1 MKKNNENLLR
11 LWYDKPA
18 NDWQTQALAI
28 GNGYM
33 GGLIFG
39 GINRDKIHINE
50 KTVWEGGPGG
60 DTNYTYGITN
70 PIRTKEDLQKIKDD
84 LNAIR
89 EKLEDKS
96 QYVFGFDENSYQ
108 ASGTDTKGEAMD
120 ELNKLMGD
128 LTGY

>member
-1 MKKNNENLLR
+1 MKKKNENLLR

-50 KTVWEGGPGG
+50 KT
-60 DTNYTYGITN
+60 NIGIATCAESDN
-70 PIRTKEDLQKIKDD
+70 PIVTF
-84 LNAIR
+84 
-89 EKLEDKS
+89 KL
-96 QYVFGFDENSYQ
+96 
-108 ASGTDTKGEAMD
+108 
-120 ELNKLMGD
+120 
-128 LTGY
+128 